1 MIDIKDGIQFDPGF
15 IQHISAFEPN
25 IEYVYDTLSTCR
37 NFNQKKMQFKMFYP
51 KIQSLLK
58 NYLGFYLGCI
68 LWAVYIKNLDD
79 EKPILNNL
87 CFGGEYSE
95 NDTLEEIDFI
105 KKYIEQLK
113 KDVKYYTGQ
122 NFSIDS
128 QSLNILDAYRNFLKE
143 NKGFVET
150 KTTKD
155 IKLPEG
161 FKTPSDKDLKEI
173 LEGIEKVIENGKLY
187 ELFPLAEKVL

>member
-1 MIDIKDGIQFDPGF
+1 MNFDNGAQFDPGF
-15 IQHISAFEPN
+15 VQHMSAFVPN
-25 IEYVYDTLSTCR
+25 IEYVYAGLDR
-37 NFNQKKMQFKMFYP
+37 VKNFTQKKNQFKMYYP
-51 KIQSLLK
+51 KIQTLLK

-68 LWAVYIKNLDD
+68 LWATYISQLD

-87 CFGGEYSE
+87 CFGREYSE
-95 NDTLEEIDFI
+95 KETLSEVEFI
-105 KKYIEQLK
+105 KDYIEQLK

-122 NFSIDS
+122 DFTIDEKSI
-128 QSLNILDAYRNFLKE
+128 NILNAYREFLIA

-155 IKLPEG
+155 IKLPANL
-161 FKTPSDKDLKEI
+161 KAPSEKDLEEI
-173 LEGIEKVIENGKLY
+173 LSGIEKVIDNGKLY

>member
-1 MIDIKDGIQFDPGF
+1 MIDIEDGVQFDPGF

-25 IEYVYDTLSTCR
+25 IEYVYNTLSTCR

-68 LWAVYIKNLDD
+68 LWAVYIKNLD

-95 NDTLEEIDFI
+95 NDSLEEVDFI

-128 QSLNILDAYRNFLKE
+128 QSLNILDAYRNFLKD

-155 IKLPEG
+155 IKLPQD

-187 ELFPLAEKVL
+187 ELFPLVEKVL

>member
-1 MIDIKDGIQFDPGF
+1 MIDTKDGVHFDPGF

-25 IEYVYDTLSTCR
+25 IEYVYNTLNSCR

-68 LWAVYIKNLDD
+68 LWAVYISNLD

-87 CFGGEYSE
+87 CFGGDYSE
-95 NDTLEEIDFI
+95 NDTLEEVDFI
-105 KKYIEQLK
+105 EKYIEQLK

-122 NFSIDS
+122 NFSFDEKN
-128 QSLNILDAYRNFLKE
+128 LEILKVYREFLKA

-155 IKLPEG
+155 IKLPANL
-161 FKTPSDKDLKEI
+161 KKPSEKDLEEI
-173 LEGIEKVIENGKLY
+173 LSGIEKVIDDGKLY

>member
-1 MIDIKDGIQFDPGF
+1 MNFDNGAQFDPGF
-15 IQHISAFEPN
+15 VQHISAFVPN
-25 IEYVYDTLSTCR
+25 IEYVYAGLNRLKNFTL
-37 NFNQKKMQFKMFYP
+37 KKNQFKMYYP

-68 LWAVYIKNLDD
+68 LWATYISQLD

-95 NDTLEEIDFI
+95 KETLSEVDFI
-105 KKYIEQLK
+105 KDYIEQLK

-122 NFSIDS
+122 DFTIDENSI
-128 QSLNILDAYRNFLKE
+128 NILNAYREFLIA

-155 IKLPEG
+155 IKLPANL
-161 FKTPSDKDLKEI
+161 KTPSEKDLEEI
-173 LEGIEKVIENGKLY
+173 LSGIEKVIDNGKLY

>member
-25 IEYVYDTLSTCR
+25 IEYVYNTLSTCR

-68 LWAVYIKNLDD
+68 LWAVYIKNLD

>member
-25 IEYVYDTLSTCR
+25 IEYVYDTISTCR

-68 LWAVYIKNLDD
+68 LWAVYIKNLD

>member
-1 MIDIKDGIQFDPGF
+1 MNFDNGAQFDPGF
-15 IQHISAFEPN
+15 VQHMSAFVPN
-25 IEYVYDTLSTCR
+25 IEYIYAGLNRLKNFTL
-37 NFNQKKMQFKMFYP
+37 KKNQFKMYYP

-68 LWAVYIKNLDD
+68 LWAAYISQLD

-95 NDTLEEIDFI
+95 KETLSEVDFI
-105 KKYIEQLK
+105 KDYIEQLK

-122 NFSIDS
+122 DFTIDENSI
-128 QSLNILDAYRNFLKE
+128 NILNAYREFLIA

-155 IKLPEG
+155 IKLPANL
-161 FKTPSDKDLKEI
+161 KTPSDKDLEEI
-173 LEGIEKVIENGKLY
+173 LSGIEKVIDNGKLY
-187 ELFPLAEKVL
+187 ELFPLAQKVL

>member
-1 MIDIKDGIQFDPGF
+1 MNFDNGAQFDPGF
-15 IQHISAFEPN
+15 VQHMSAFVPN
-25 IEYVYDTLSTCR
+25 IEYVYAGLNRLKNFTL
-37 NFNQKKMQFKMFYP
+37 KKNQFKMYYP

-68 LWAVYIKNLDD
+68 LWATYISQLD
-79 EKPILNNL
+79 EKPVLNNL

-95 NDTLEEIDFI
+95 KETLSEVDFI
-105 KKYIEQLK
+105 MDYIEQLK

-122 NFSIDS
+122 DFTIDENSI
-128 QSLNILDAYRNFLKE
+128 NILNAYREFLIV

-155 IKLPEG
+155 IKLPTNL
-161 FKTPSDKDLKEI
+161 KTPSEKDLEEI
-173 LEGIEKVIENGKLY
+173 LSGIEKVIDNGKLY
-187 ELFPLAEKVL
+187 ELFPLAQKVL

>member
-1 MIDIKDGIQFDPGF
+1 MNFDNGAQFDPGF
-15 IQHISAFEPN
+15 VQHISAFVPN
-25 IEYVYDTLSTCR
+25 IEYVYAGLNRLKNFTL
-37 NFNQKKMQFKMFYP
+37 KKNQFKMYYP

-68 LWAVYIKNLDD
+68 LWATYISQLD

-95 NDTLEEIDFI
+95 KETLSEVDFI
-105 KKYIEQLK
+105 KDYIEQLK

-122 NFSIDS
+122 DFTINENSI
-128 QSLNILDAYRNFLKE
+128 NILNAYREFLIA

-155 IKLPEG
+155 IKLPANL
-161 FKTPSDKDLKEI
+161 KTPSEKDLEEI
-173 LEGIEKVIENGKLY
+173 LSGIEKVIDNGKLY

>member
-1 MIDIKDGIQFDPGF
+1 MNFDNGAQFDPGF
-15 IQHISAFEPN
+15 VQHMSAFVPN
-25 IEYVYDTLSTCR
+25 IEYIYAGLNR
-37 NFNQKKMQFKMFYP
+37 LKNFTQKKNQFKMYYP

-68 LWAVYIKNLDD
+68 LWAAYISQLD

-95 NDTLEEIDFI
+95 KETLSEVDFI
-105 KKYIEQLK
+105 MDYIEQLK

-122 NFSIDS
+122 DFTIDENSI
-128 QSLNILDAYRNFLKE
+128 NILNAYREFLIA

-155 IKLPEG
+155 IKLPTNL
-161 FKTPSDKDLKEI
+161 KTPSEKDLEEI
-173 LEGIEKVIENGKLY
+173 LSGIEKVIDNGKLY
-187 ELFPLAEKVL
+187 ELFPLAQKVL

>member
-1 MIDIKDGIQFDPGF
+1 MNFNDGVQFDPGF

-25 IEYVYDTLSTCR
+25 IEYVYNTLSTCR

-68 LWAVYIKNLDD
+68 LWAVYIKNLD

-95 NDTLEEIDFI
+95 NDSLEEVDFI

-128 QSLNILDAYRNFLKE
+128 QSLNILDAYRNFLKD

-155 IKLPEG
+155 IKLPQD

-187 ELFPLAEKVL
+187 ELFPLVEKVL

>member
-1 MIDIKDGIQFDPGF
+1 MNFNDGVQFDPGF

-25 IEYVYDTLSTCR
+25 IEYVYNTLSTCR

-68 LWAVYIKNLDD
+68 LWAVYIKNLD

-95 NDTLEEIDFI
+95 NDSLEEVDFI

-128 QSLNILDAYRNFLKE
+128 QSMNILDAYRNFLKD

-155 IKLPEG
+155 IKLPQG

>member
-1 MIDIKDGIQFDPGF
+1 MIDIKDGVQFDPGF

-25 IEYVYDTLSTCR
+25 IEYVYNTLGSCR

-68 LWAVYIKNLDD
+68 LWAVYIKNLD

-95 NDTLEEIDFI
+95 NDTLEEVDFI
-105 KKYIEQLK
+105 EKYIEQLK

-122 NFSIDS
+122 NFSIDAE
-128 QSLNILDAYRNFLKE
+128 SLNILDAYREFLKE

-150 KTTKD
+150 KTTTD
-155 IKLPEG
+155 IKLPKG
-161 FKTPSDKDLKEI
+161 FKTPSEKDLQAI
-173 LEGIEKVIENGKLY
+173 LDGIERVIENGKLY
-187 ELFPLAEKVL
+187 ELFPLAQKVL

>member
-1 MIDIKDGIQFDPGF
+1 MNFDNGAQFDPGF
-15 IQHISAFEPN
+15 VQHMSAFVPN
-25 IEYVYDTLSTCR
+25 IEYIYAGLNRLKNFTL
-37 NFNQKKMQFKMFYP
+37 KKNQFKMYYP

-68 LWAVYIKNLDD
+68 LWATYISQLD
-79 EKPILNNL
+79 EKPVLNNL

-95 NDTLEEIDFI
+95 KETLSEVDFI
-105 KKYIEQLK
+105 MDYIEQLK

-122 NFSIDS
+122 DFTIDENSI
-128 QSLNILDAYRNFLKE
+128 NILNAYREFLIA

-155 IKLPEG
+155 IKLPTNL
-161 FKTPSDKDLKEI
+161 KTPSEKDLEEI
-173 LEGIEKVIENGKLY
+173 LSGIEKVIDNGKLY
-187 ELFPLAEKVL
+187 ELFPLAQKVL

>member
-1 MIDIKDGIQFDPGF
+1 MIDIKDGVQFDPGF

-25 IEYVYDTLSTCR
+25 IEYVYNTLSTCR

-68 LWAVYIKNLDD
+68 LWAVYIKNLD

-161 FKTPSDKDLKEI
+161 FKTSSDKDLKEI

>member
-25 IEYVYDTLSTCR
+25 IEYVYNTLSTCR

>member
-25 IEYVYDTLSTCR
+25 IEYVYNTLSTCR

-68 LWAVYIKNLDD
+68 LWAVYIKNLGD

>member
-1 MIDIKDGIQFDPGF
+1 MNFDNGAQFDPGF
-15 IQHISAFEPN
+15 VQHISAFVPN
-25 IEYVYDTLSTCR
+25 IEYVYAGLNRLKNFTL
-37 NFNQKKMQFKMFYP
+37 KKNQFKMYYP

-68 LWAVYIKNLDD
+68 LWATYISQLD

-95 NDTLEEIDFI
+95 KETLSEVDFI
-105 KKYIEQLK
+105 KDYIEQLK

-122 NFSIDS
+122 DFTIDENSI
-128 QSLNILDAYRNFLKE
+128 NILNAYREFLIA

-155 IKLPEG
+155 IKLPANL
-161 FKTPSDKDLKEI
+161 KTPSEKDLEEI
-173 LEGIEKVIENGKLY
+173 LSGIEKVIDNGKLY
-187 ELFPLAEKVL
+187 ELFPLAQKVL

>member
-1 MIDIKDGIQFDPGF
+1 MNFDNGAQFDPGF
-15 IQHISAFEPN
+15 VQHMSAFVPN
-25 IEYVYDTLSTCR
+25 IEYVYAGLDR
-37 NFNQKKMQFKMFYP
+37 VKNFTQKKNQFKMYYP
-51 KIQSLLK
+51 KIQTLLK

-68 LWAVYIKNLDD
+68 LWATYISQLD

-95 NDTLEEIDFI
+95 KETLSEVDFI
-105 KKYIEQLK
+105 KDYIEQLK

-122 NFSIDS
+122 DFTIDEKSI
-128 QSLNILDAYRNFLKE
+128 NILNAYREFLIA

-155 IKLPEG
+155 IKLPATL
-161 FKTPSDKDLKEI
+161 KTPSEKDLEEI
-173 LEGIEKVIENGKLY
+173 LSGIEKVIDNGKLY

>member
-1 MIDIKDGIQFDPGF
+1 MIDIKDGVQFDPGF

-25 IEYVYDTLSTCR
+25 IEYVYNTLSTCR

-68 LWAVYIKNLDD
+68 LWAVYIKNLD

-95 NDTLEEIDFI
+95 NDTLEEINFI

-173 LEGIEKVIENGKLY
+173 LEGIEKVIENGTLY

>member
-1 MIDIKDGIQFDPGF
+1 MNFDNGAQFDPGF
-15 IQHISAFEPN
+15 VQHMSAFVPN
-25 IEYVYDTLSTCR
+25 IEYVYAGLDR
-37 NFNQKKMQFKMFYP
+37 VKNFTQKKNQFKMYYP
-51 KIQSLLK
+51 KIQTLLK

-68 LWAVYIKNLDD
+68 LWATYISQLD

-95 NDTLEEIDFI
+95 KETLSEVEFI
-105 KKYIEQLK
+105 KDYIEQLK

-122 NFSIDS
+122 DFTIDEKSI
-128 QSLNILDAYRNFLKE
+128 NILNAYREFLIA

-155 IKLPEG
+155 IKLPANL
-161 FKTPSDKDLKEI
+161 KTPSEKDLEEI
-173 LEGIEKVIENGKLY
+173 LSGIEKVIDNGKLY

>member
-1 MIDIKDGIQFDPGF
+1 MNFDNGAQFDPGF
-15 IQHISAFEPN
+15 VQHMSAFVPN
-25 IEYVYDTLSTCR
+25 IEYIYAGLNRLKNFTL
-37 NFNQKKMQFKMFYP
+37 KKNQFKMYYP

-68 LWAVYIKNLDD
+68 LWAAYISQLD

-95 NDTLEEIDFI
+95 KETLSEVDFI
-105 KKYIEQLK
+105 MDYIEQLK

-122 NFSIDS
+122 DFTIDENSI
-128 QSLNILDAYRNFLKE
+128 NILNAYREFLIA

-155 IKLPEG
+155 IKLPTNL
-161 FKTPSDKDLKEI
+161 KTPSEKDLEEI
-173 LEGIEKVIENGKLY
+173 LSGIEKVIDNGKLY
-187 ELFPLAEKVL
+187 ELFPLAQKVL